1 MDAKGWSRRMTRTT
15 DCIALDD
22 WYAIATASELSAKP
36 ITTTLLGQDIEYR
49 LDEGGTPF
57 ACEILDNGIRGPALP
72 TKIRYGC
79 VFTTL
84 GSPQKDIVHIQE
96 ADETDRR
103 FVACGWVTMRASGLR
118 IVENFLD
125 MAHFPFV
132 HTDILGAEPHTE
144 VPAYLSEIRRDVDE
158 VWATNC
164 TFFQPRIAAT
174 ESDGDFVQMTY
185 RVPSPFVVMLY
196 RVCPSARNRLDAI
209 ALFIQPMEEG
219 LCRAQP
225 IMYLVDNVSTDNALL
240 NFEQI
245 IFLQDRI
252 IVENQRPLL
261 MPLEARAEIP
271 TRADTSSIAYRRW
284 LKEKGIRFGT
294 TAGAA

>member
-1 MDAKGWSRRMTRTT
+1 MKTT
-15 DCIALDD
+15 DRVALND
-22 WYAIATASELSAKP
+22 WYAIATASEVTAQP
-36 ITTTLLGQDIEYR
+36 VTTRLLGQDIEYR
-49 LDEGGTPF
+49 LSESGAPLVR
-57 ACEILDNGIRGPALP
+57 EILDDGAPGPALP
-72 TKIRYGC
+72 VQVRYGC
-79 VFTTL
+79 LFTSL
-84 GSPQKDIVHIQE
+84 GTPVKDIVHIEE
-96 ADETDRR
+96 AEEEDRR
-103 FVACGWVTMRASGLR
+103 FVPCGWVTMRASGLR
-118 IVENFLD
+118 VVENFLD

-132 HTDILGAEPHTE
+132 HTDILGSEPHTE
-144 VPAYLSEIRRDVDE
+144 VPTYQSEIRRDVDE

-174 ESDGDFVQMTY
+174 EDKGDFVHLTY

-196 RVCPSARNRLDAI
+196 RVCPTSPNRLDAI

-225 IMYLVDNVSTDNALL
+225 VMYLVDSISTHKALL
-240 NFEQI
+240 NFEQV

-261 MPLEARAEIP
+261 LPLEPRAEIP
-271 TRADTSSIAYRRW
+271 TRADSSSIAYRRW
-284 LKEKGIRFGT
+284 LKEKGVRFGT

>member
-1 MDAKGWSRRMTRTT
+1 MKTT
-15 DCIALDD
+15 DRAALDD
-22 WYAIATASELSAKP
+22 WYAVETAADLTAAP
-36 ITTTLLGQDIEYR
+36 VRTRLLGQDIELHR
-49 LDEGGTPF
+49 DAAGAPVIR
-57 ACEILDNGIRGPALP
+57 EILDDGGRGPALP
-72 TKIRYGC
+72 VQERYGC

-84 GSPQKDIVHIQE
+84 GRPNRGIVEIAE
-96 ADETDRR
+96 ADEPDRR
-103 FVACGWVTMRASGLR
+103 YVPCGWVTMRASGLR
-118 IVENFLD
+118 VVENFLD

-144 VPAYLSEIRRDVDE
+144 VPHYLSEIRRDVDE

-174 ESDGDFVQMTY
+174 EDKGDFVHLTY

-196 RVCPSARNRLDAI
+196 RVCPTAPDRLDAI
-209 ALFIQPMEEG
+209 ALFIQPLEED

-225 IMYLVDNVSTDNALL
+225 VMYLVDSVSTHTALL
-240 NFEQI
+240 RFEQV

-261 MPLEARAEIP
+261 LPLEPRAEIP
-271 TRADTSSIAYRRW
+271 TRADSSSIAYRRW